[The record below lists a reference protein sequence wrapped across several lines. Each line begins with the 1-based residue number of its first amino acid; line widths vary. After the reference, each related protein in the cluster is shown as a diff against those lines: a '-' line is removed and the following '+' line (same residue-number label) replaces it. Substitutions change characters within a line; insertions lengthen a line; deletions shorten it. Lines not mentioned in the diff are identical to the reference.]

1 MLYVLW
7 YIYHQFASA
16 QVKHILFIFFQVG
29 VIVTVNSP
37 SVFQLVF
44 RYINRNLETVP
55 AEVIVTPDDPAE
67 EVQASTVSFPSTG
80 RYDGTSYVLVLL
92 FAGNLLSFV
101 NNKSF
106 NIY

>member
-1 MLYVLW
+1 M
-7 YIYHQFASA
+7 
-16 QVKHILFIFFQVG
+16 FQVG

-55 AEVIVTPDDPAE
+55 AEVIETPDDPAE
-67 EVQASTVSFPSTG
+67 EVQTSTVNFPSTG
-80 RYDGTSYVLVLL
+80 RYDSTSYVLVIL

-101 NNKSF
+101 KK
-106 NIY
+106 